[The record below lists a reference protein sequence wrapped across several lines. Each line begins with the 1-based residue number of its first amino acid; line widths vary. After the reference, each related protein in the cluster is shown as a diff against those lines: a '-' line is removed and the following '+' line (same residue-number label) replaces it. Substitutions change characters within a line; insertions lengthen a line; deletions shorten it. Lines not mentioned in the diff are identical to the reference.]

1 MPSQLSPHTALS
13 YFKPEA
19 GHDPDL
25 AQSERRCLSRLAEFL
40 LLNRLRARTRGD
52 LVADMLERAASVIE
66 VTSRHWFAASVS
78 AVGFGRAARRAAL
91 QATQDEARTHALDHA
106 SDQAL
111 SPVSRPALSPALK
124 QAPSQGPAPA
134 SAPSGPDA
142 DQLA

>member
-52 LVADMLERAASVIE
+52 LVADMLERAAIVIE
-66 VTSRHWFAASVS
+66 VTSRHWFAASAS
-78 AVGFGRAARRAAL
+78 AVFCSVAHEKVAQAA
-91 QATQDEARTHALDHA
+91 QDLPV
-106 SDQAL
+106 DQAL
-111 SPVSRPALSPALK
+111 GGEA
-124 QAPSQGPAPA
+124 AP
-134 SAPSGPDA
+134 APSGPAA